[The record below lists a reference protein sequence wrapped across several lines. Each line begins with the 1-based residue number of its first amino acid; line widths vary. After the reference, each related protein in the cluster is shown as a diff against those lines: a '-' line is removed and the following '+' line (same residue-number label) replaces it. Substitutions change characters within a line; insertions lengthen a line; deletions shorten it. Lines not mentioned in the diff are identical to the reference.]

1 MKYSPLFS
9 YIPFLPFRSS
19 LKETYSLYQCG
30 INNKSTTTIKKRFRQ
45 ISFAPLQLKSY
56 DLKEYYKNSLV
67 FV

>member
-19 LKETYSLYQCG
+19 LKETYFLYRCG
-30 INNKSTTTIKKRFRQ
+30 INDESTTTIKKRFRQ
-45 ISFAPLQLKSY
+45 ISFLQLKSH